1 MTVPEIKNIK
11 VNRNDIFDYVVG
23 NSNYDPIE
31 KCIDC
36 KIYQVFDY
44 FIYNTDTKEV
54 TDQDEIY
61 ISFCKQVSVLRSKAS
76 NMKPDEILRI
86 CEELE
91 EISPKYIK
99 L

>member
-1 MTVPEIKNIK
+1 MIVPEIKNIQ
-11 VNRNDIFDYVVG
+11 VNRNDIFDYVAG
-23 NSNYDPIE
+23 HSNYDPIE

-36 KIYQVFDY
+36 NIYEVFDD
-44 FIYNTDTKEV
+44 FIYNNQTKEAI
-54 TDQDEIY
+54 DQEEDFVL
-61 ISFCKQVSVLRSKAS
+61 FCRQVSLLRSKAPK
-76 NMKPDEILRI
+76 MKPDEIFRI